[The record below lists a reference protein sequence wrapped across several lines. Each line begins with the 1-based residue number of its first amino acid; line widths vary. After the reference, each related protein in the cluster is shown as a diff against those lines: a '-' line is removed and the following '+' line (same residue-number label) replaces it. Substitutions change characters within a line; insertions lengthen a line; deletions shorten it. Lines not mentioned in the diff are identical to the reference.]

1 MKSKIFLTVLSL
13 LSLSASAQ
21 DTFSPILSQ
30 IEQNSTTLQT
40 LQKQFEAQKTSYR
53 VGLTPRDPE
62 VQFGYLFGS
71 PSPIGDRKDVSI
83 RQEFDFPSVYARRNH
98 LANQQGEAAEWQY
111 RNERMQL
118 LLKAQQTCIRLVY
131 NNALARLYQEQ
142 ALRARKMT
150 EAYEQMLQQ
159 GTTNQLELDKARLH
173 RTTVEGR
180 LSAVCLEQSQ
190 LSAELQA
197 MNGGQ
202 PIALTCSSF
211 DELYGDSLM
220 VNSQFSIINDI
231 NEAEQH
237 HPALLYMQKQ
247 KAVADAGISVAR
259 TSSLPKWSVGY
270 MGEFVRDNTFQGVT
284 VGISIPLWE
293 NKNRVRQARQQA
305 TAVSQQTD
313 DVCLQY
319 RTHLHILYEQA
330 IQLKQTI
337 AKYDTTLSND
347 GLVLLNRAFEK
358 GELSLLNYLLEQD
371 YWTTAYERRL
381 QTQRDLALVLAEL
394 NAWKL

>member
-13 LSLSASAQ
+13 LSLSTSAQ

-30 IEQNSTTLQT
+30 IEQNSTTLQA
-40 LQKQFEAQKTSYR
+40 LQKQMEAQKTSYR

-118 LLKAQQTCIRLVY
+118 LLKAQQTCIWLVY

-190 LSAELQA
+190 LLAELQA
-197 MNGGQ
+197 MNGGKEVQ
-202 PIALTCSSF
+202 LRDTTFVTPSLPVSF
-211 DELYGDSLM
+211 
-220 VNSQFSIINDI
+220 NDYL

-319 RTHLHILYEQA
+319 RTHLHSLYEQA